1 MPLQPLSEGHQ
12 GQAHRPL
19 SMTQTPRAAVGWSAA
34 PDAFAAGQSAART
47 ATQQL
52 ATRHVRCAIVLGSS
66 WLDQA
71 ALLRGV
77 RSIVQGPL
85 IGGSTAG
92 EITPEGPKSHSCVV
106 LAIAEEAFACSIG
119 FGSELEHHPR
129 VAGYQAAQQ
138 ASRQFT
144 GVKRTGFLLFGD
156 GLSRGYTEVLRGVQE
171 VLGTSSLVTGGLM
184 GDDLRFVT
192 TYQYAQEQVFSGGVA
207 GLLVGGGCSIGVGL
221 EHGFAPISKPR
232 RVTRAR
238 ANILHELDGKPASL
252 VYEEY
257 FGDSLMKRVRQGG
270 LTRQLIA
277 YPLGIQLDS
286 TGQFLLRT
294 IMAFGADGS
303 LVCTGE
309 VSEETWVQLMIGS
322 KASALEAATA
332 AARKAVQS
340 LRSVWCALVFNSV
353 VRKRLLGQ
361 DATREVENIRQVL
374 GVGVPVAGCYTYGE
388 QAPLGAPHTYG
399 RSSVQTGA
407 CLVIAVGPEDR

>member
-1 MPLQPLSEGHQ
+1 
-12 GQAHRPL
+12 
-19 SMTQTPRAAVGWSAA
+19 MTQAPRVAVGWSAT
-34 PDAFAAGQSAART
+34 PDAFAAGQTAART

-52 ATRHVRCAIVLGSS
+52 TTRRVRCAIVLGSS

-106 LAIAEEAFACSIG
+106 LAIAEEAFACSLG
-119 FGSELEHHPR
+119 AGTELERDPR
-129 VAGYQAAQQ
+129 SAGYQAAQE
-138 ASRQFT
+138 ALRQFT
-144 GVKRTGFLLFGD
+144 GARRSGFLLFGD
-156 GLSRGYTEVLRGVQE
+156 GLSRGYAEVLRGVQE

-184 GDDLRFVT
+184 GDDLRFAM
-192 TYQYAQEQVFSGGVA
+192 TYQYAQERVFSRGVA
-207 GLLVGGGCSIGVGL
+207 GLLAGGCSIGVGL

-257 FGDSLMKRVRQGG
+257 FGDSLMKSVRQGG

-277 YPLGIQLDS
+277 YPLGVQLDS

-309 VSEETWVQLMIGS
+309 VSEGTWVQLMIGS
-322 KASALEAATA
+322 KESALEAATA

-340 LRSVWCALVFNSV
+340 LRSVWFALVFNSV

-361 DATREVENIRQVL
+361 EAAREVGNIRQVL
-374 GVGVPVAGCYTYGE
+374 GAAVPVAGCYTYGE
-388 QAPLGAPHTYG
+388 QAPLGTPHTYG

-407 CLVIAVGPEDR
+407 CLVIAVGPENS

>member
-1 MPLQPLSEGHQ
+1 
-12 GQAHRPL
+12 
-19 SMTQTPRAAVGWSAA
+19 MTETPRVAVGWSAA
-34 PDAFAAGQSAART
+34 PDAFAAGQAAART
-47 ATQQL
+47 ATQHL
-52 ATRHVRCAIVLGSS
+52 ATRQVRCAIVLGSS

-77 RSIVQGPL
+77 RSIIEGPI

-119 FGSELEHHPR
+119 AGTELERDPR
-129 VAGYQAAQQ
+129 LAGYQAAQQ
-138 ASRQFT
+138 ALRQFK
-144 GVKRTGFLLFGD
+144 GIKRAGFLLFGD
-156 GLSRGYTEVLRGVQE
+156 GLSRGYAEVLLGVQE

-184 GDDLRFVT
+184 GDDLRFT
-192 TYQYAQEQVFSGGVA
+192 MTYQYAQERVFSRGVA
-207 GLLVGGGCSIGVGL
+207 GLLVGGACSIGVGL

-257 FGDSLMKRVRQGG
+257 FGDSLMKSVRHIS

-277 YPLGIQLDS
+277 YPLGVQLDS
-286 TGQFLLRT
+286 TGRFLLRT
-294 IMAFGADGS
+294 ILAFGADGS

-309 VSEETWVQLMIGS
+309 VSEGTWVQLMIGS
-322 KASALEAATA
+322 KESALEAATA
-332 AARKAVQS
+332 AARQAVQP
-340 LRSVWCALVFNSV
+340 LRSVWFALVFNSV

-361 DATREVENIRQVL
+361 DAAREVENIRQVL
-374 GVGVPVAGCYTYGE
+374 GAGVPVAGCYTYGE
-388 QAPLGAPHTYG
+388 QAPLGTPHTYG

-407 CLVIAVGPEDR
+407 CLVIAVGPENR